1 MLDTCV
7 IWRRGSRKE
16 KEYETTQN
24 WDGYIGENAGEI
36 KVNRG
41 CLIVKIMY
49 NDIQQHS
56 WLAEMRANIV
66 NETFLGKRRVYIV
79 LNTIW
84 QCCFTP
90 HPPTPSF
97 STHMKAPSY
106 NLMTFKDTYIAW
118 RAVSSCWGGGF
129 HVRLQQNCKWIY
141 ELRIHQ
147 NYQHLTPE
155 MVYICFCSV
164 WNRMYLERCFNSG
177 YSPSLMIRPT
187 ECQ

>member
-16 KEYETTQN
+16 NEYETTQN

-118 RAVSSCWGGGF
+118 RAVSSCWGGFTFVYSKIVNGSMNYVF
-129 HVRLQQNCKWIY
+129 IKIINIWLQRWFI
-141 ELRIHQ
+141 
-147 NYQHLTPE
+147 
-155 MVYICFCSV
+155 SV
-164 WNRMYLERCFNSG
+164 FARCG
-177 YSPSLMIRPT
+177 IGCT
-187 ECQ
+187 